1 MIDLKDIIKSSEK
14 VNIEVKAAQGGLPNS
29 IWETYSSFANTFG
42 GTIILGIGEDKET
55 KKLIPLGISD
65 ADKMITDIWN
75 ILNNPQKVSKK
86 ILLERNVYKQQ
97 YEGKDYVIIEVPRA
111 TRSSKPIYIG
121 TDMFKGTYRRNH
133 EGDYLCTDL
142 EVKTMIRDSLETS
155 ADSAV
160 LDNVGLDALNSDS
173 IKSYRSRFEIIR
185 SGHTWN
191 GLPNDEFL
199 IKIGAARV
207 AEYDGKIHP
216 TLGGLIFFGDF
227 INIMNELPN
236 FFLDYR
242 EKLAIDTRWS
252 DRVCSGDGDWSG
264 NVYDFYF
271 KIVDRL
277 TSDVKKPFV
286 INNRMLRDDDTDI
299 HKSLREALANA
310 LIHADYYG
318 RQGVV
323 IKKEFRKM
331 TFSNPGL
338 CRINIDDA
346 IAGGTSDARNSRI
359 FNMFAL
365 IKVGERSGMGLCD
378 IYNYWDAYGYEK
390 PIIKETL
397 NPDRFTLILQIEY
410 ANSEAKTNA
419 DSGTLIGAN
428 KGENAN
434 PGTSI
439 GANTCENANLGTSI
453 GANKS
458 ENDSFDTSN
467 GLKLSE
473 NERAVYNYI
482 KMNSSITTKAI
493 SEELGVPLRTTQRY
507 LATLKEKG
515 LVIRNGTKKTGKW
528 VIL

>member
-1 MIDLKDIIKSSEK
+1 MIDLKEIFKSSEK
-14 VNIEVKAAQGGLPNS
+14 VNVEVKAAQGGIPNS

-55 KKLIPLGISD
+55 KKFIPMGVPN
-65 ADKMITDIWN
+65 AEKMISDIWN
-75 ILNNPQKVSKK
+75 IVNNSQKVSRN
-86 ILLERNVYKQQ
+86 ILLERHVYVEQ
-97 YEGKDYVIIEVPRA
+97 YESKDYVVIDVPRA
-111 TRSSKPIYIG
+111 ARTSKPIYVG
-121 TDMFKGTYRRNH
+121 TDMFKGSYRRNH
-133 EGDYLCTDL
+133 EGDYLCT
-142 EVKTMIRDSLETS
+142 EAEIKTMIRDSLDTS

-160 LDNVGLDALNSDS
+160 LDNVGMDALNSDS
-173 IKSYRSRFEIIR
+173 IKSYRTRFEMIR

-191 GLPNDEFL
+191 ALPNDEFL

-227 INIMNELPN
+227 INIMNELPD

-271 KIVDRL
+271 RIVDRL
-277 TSDVKKPFV
+277 TADVKKPFV
-286 INNRMLRDDDTDI
+286 INKNLLRDDDTDI

-323 IKKEFRKM
+323 IEKEFRKM
-331 TFSNPGL
+331 KFSNPGIF
-338 CRINIDDA
+338 RISLDDA

-378 IYNYWDAYGYEK
+378 IYNYWKEYGYEK
-390 PIIKETL
+390 PIIKETI
-397 NPDRFTLILQIEY
+397 NPDRITLTLQIEC
-410 ANSEAKTNA
+410 A
-419 DSGTLIGAN
+419 
-428 KGENAN
+428 NAN
-434 PGTSI
+434 DNGDT
-439 GANTCENANLGTSI
+439 
-453 GANKS
+453 KS
-458 ENDSFDTSN
+458 RENDSGGTKN
-467 GLKLSE
+467 GTKSGTKLSE
-473 NERAVYNYI
+473 NEEAVYECI
-482 KMNSSITTKAI
+482 KLNSDITTKAI
-493 SEELGVPLRTTQRY
+493 SDDLGISLRTVQRC
-507 LATLKEKG
+507 LTVLKENG
-515 LVIRNGTKKTGKW
+515 FVIREGSKTSGKW
-528 VIL
+528 IILK

>member
-1 MIDLKDIIKSSEK
+1 MIDLKEIFQSSEK
-14 VNIEVKAAQGGLPNS
+14 VNIEVKSAQCGVPNS

-55 KKLIPLGISD
+55 KRFIPQGVSN

-75 ILNNPQKVSKK
+75 VLNNTQKISRK
-86 ILLERNVYKQQ
+86 ILIERNVYKQQ

-111 TRSSKPIYIG
+111 ARTSKPIYIG
-121 TDMFKGTYRRNH
+121 TDMFKGSYRRNH
-133 EGDYLCTDL
+133 EGDYLCTDI
-142 EVKTMIRDSLETS
+142 EVKTMVRDSLETS
-155 ADSAV
+155 ADSVV

-173 IKSYRSRFEIIR
+173 IRNYRSRFEIIR

-227 INIMNELPN
+227 INIMNELPD

-242 EKLAIDTRWS
+242 EKHAIDTRWS

-286 INNRMLRDDDTDI
+286 IGKNLLRDDDTDI

-318 RQGVV
+318 RQGIV
-323 IKKEFRKM
+323 IEKEFRKM
-331 TFSNPGL
+331 KFSNPGL
-338 CRINIDDA
+338 FRISLDDA
-346 IAGGTSDARNSRI
+346 IAGGISDARNSRI

-378 IYNYWDAYGYEK
+378 IFNYWDAYGYEK
-390 PIIKETL
+390 PLIKETL
-397 NPDRFTLILQIEY
+397 NPDRITLTLQIECV
-410 ANSEAKTNA
+410 NVN
-419 DSGTLIGAN
+419 DNGGTKN
-428 KGENAN
+428 GENDRF
-434 PGTSI
+434 GT
-439 GANTCENANLGTSI
+439 
-453 GANKS
+453 K
-458 ENDSFDTSN
+458 
-467 GLKLSE
+467 
-473 NERAVYNYI
+473 
-482 KMNSSITTKAI
+482 
-493 SEELGVPLRTTQRY
+493 
-507 LATLKEKG
+507 
-515 LVIRNGTKKTGKW
+515 NGTKNGTKLSGNEEAVFDCIKLNSEITTRAISDDLGISLRTVQRCLTVLKENGLVAREGSKTSGKW
-528 VIL
+528 VILQ